1 MTQAMYSLPRYAQIK
16 AFIKNKIESGQWKTG
31 ERIPSEN
38 QLSEDFSVSRMTAR
52 RAVQELADEGL
63 LLRSPGAGTFVA
75 EPRSSA
81 SVVELP
87 DFNHQFS
94 FNNPQYSNRIVTLD
108 AIAAERSIA
117 FLLGLTEGE
126 PVHHSVLVHSI
137 ASVPVQWE
145 ECFVS
150 PSRVPAYLKQNYQK
164 VTPQA
169 YLDWLVPPSRVEHQ
183 LQAVIPDIAITGAL
197 GLTAISP
204 CIKITRRHW
213 RQDRVISVSRSIAP
227 GASCRIGTELLL

>member
-16 AFIKNKIESGQWKTG
+16 AFIKNQIESGQWQAG

-52 RAVQELADEGL
+52 RAVQELADEDL

-75 EPRSSA
+75 ELRSPS

-87 DFNHQFS
+87 DFNHQLS
-94 FNNPQYSNRIVTLD
+94 FNNPQYSNRIISLE

-126 PVHHSVLVHSI
+126 LIYHSMLVHST
-137 ASVPVQWE
+137 ASVPLQWE

-150 PSRVPAYLKQNYQK
+150 PTLVPAYLKQNYQK

-197 GLTAISP
+197 GLTAVSP
-204 CIKITRRHW
+204 CVKITRRSW
-213 RQDRVISVSRSIAP
+213 SQDRVISISRSISS

>member
-16 AFIKNKIESGQWKTG
+16 AFIKNQIESGQWATG

-38 QLSEDFSVSRMTAR
+38 QLSKDFSVSRMTAR
-52 RAVQELADEGL
+52 RAVQELADAGL

-75 EPRSSA
+75 ELRSPS

-94 FNNPQYSNRIVTLD
+94 FNNPQYSNRIITLD

-117 FLLGLTEGE
+117 FLLSLAEGE
-126 PVHHSVLVHSI
+126 PIYHSVLVHSI
-137 ASVPVQWE
+137 ASVPLHWE

-150 PSRVPAYLKQNYQK
+150 PSLVPAYLKQNYQK

-197 GLTAISP
+197 GLTAVSP
-204 CIKITRRHW
+204 CIKIIRRRW
-213 RQDRVISVSRSIAP
+213 SQDRVISVSRSIAP
-227 GASCRIGTELLL
+227 SASCRIGPELLL